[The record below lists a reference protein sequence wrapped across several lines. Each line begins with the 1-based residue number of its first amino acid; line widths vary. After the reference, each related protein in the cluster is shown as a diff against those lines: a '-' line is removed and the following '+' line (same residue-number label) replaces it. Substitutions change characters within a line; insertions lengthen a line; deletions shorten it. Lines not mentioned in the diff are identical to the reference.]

1 MAQLLDFRNI
11 PRTMQASDTTNLDAY
26 RANITK
32 NVCDSVILHYRL
44 RLTAINQ
51 LNLCE
56 TRTYQVHLLCL
67 WLKITAAPPHP
78 HSVMNAQL
86 LWFFFCEDC
95 VRSAQRLRRRIVD
108 CAADCAD
115 GFAGA
120 NVRIRTQRMKST
132 HCA

>member
-11 PRTMQASDTTNLDAY
+11 PRTMQASDAANLDAY
-26 RANITK
+26 RASITK

-51 LNLCE
+51 LNLCHKSDLPSPPSVFVAQNHSCSS
-56 TRTYQVHLLCL
+56 TSTLRHAC
-67 WLKITAAPPHP
+67 TAL
-78 HSVMNAQL
+78 VVI
-86 LWFFFCEDC
+86 FCEDR

-120 NVRIRTQRMKST
+120 NVRIRTQRMK
-132 HCA
+132 